1 MAGGGI
7 ALAMTALPYADM
19 AEIGQV
25 RTTPFPWP
33 STAQKVNPGGQQQ
46 RQSEKQYKQPDERE
60 GHDDDHDNIHIDEYA

>member
-7 ALAMTALPYADM
+7 ALAMTALPYASM

-33 STAQKVNPGGQQQ
+33 TTAHAVTPSDQQQ
-46 RQSEKQYKQPDERE
+46 RHSEKQYKQQDDRDGP
-60 GHDDDHDNIHIDEYA
+60 DDDNDSNHIDEYA